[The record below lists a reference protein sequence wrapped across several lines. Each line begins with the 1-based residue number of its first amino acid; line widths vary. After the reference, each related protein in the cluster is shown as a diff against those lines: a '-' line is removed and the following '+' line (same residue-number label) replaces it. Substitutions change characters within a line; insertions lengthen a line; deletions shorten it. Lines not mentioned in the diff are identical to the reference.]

1 MMASYLGSY
10 FFFFLVEEVRVYIGV
25 FIELFLSQLCI
36 CSI

>member
-10 FFFFLVEEVRVYIGV
+10 FFFLVEEVRVYIGV